1 MAKSRIFF
9 ASDVHGSERCW
20 RKFLNAG
27 RFYKANVLIMGG
39 DIAGK
44 LIIPIVRQHN
54 GTYKTTFHREY
65 ELAVGTELRDL
76 ERAIRDSG
84 YYPVRLTPDEVA
96 ELQTKEAQ
104 DELFKEV
111 MAKELGRWLQIA
123 EDKLKGSGI
132 RCYASPGND
141 DIWELDQVLRSQSVV
156 ETPDGGRV
164 TIDDEHE
171 MVGIGYSTPT
181 PWHTER
187 ECTEEE
193 YADKIEDLVGMIES
207 MPKAIFDIHCPPFDS
222 GLDSAPEITEDLKPV
237 TILGQPQTAPVGSKA
252 VKAAIQRYQPLLG
265 LHGHVHESRGIV
277 KIGRT
282 VCINPGSEYTEGI
295 LAGALVG
302 VDGSKVEQF
311 QLISG

>member
-171 MVGIGYSTPT
+171 MVGSGYSTPT

>member
-27 RFYKANVLIMGG
+27 RFYRADVLVMGG

-44 LIIPIVRQHN
+44 LIIPIVRQSD
-54 GTYKTTFHREY
+54 GTYKATFHREY
-65 ELAVGTELRDL
+65 QLRVGSELLDL

-111 MAKELGRWLQIA
+111 MGKELGRWLQMA
-123 EDKLKGSGI
+123 EDRLKGTGI
-132 RCYASPGND
+132 RCFASPGND
-141 DIWELDQVLRSQSVV
+141 DIWELDEVLRSQSVV
-156 ETPDGGRV
+156 ETPDAGRV
-164 TIDDEHE
+164 MIDDEHE
-171 MVGIGYSTPT
+171 MVGVGFSTPT

-193 YADKIEDLVGMIES
+193 YAEKIEELVGLIES
-207 MPKAIFDIHCPPFDS
+207 MPTAIFDIHCPPYDS

-237 TILGQPQTAPVGSKA
+237 TILGQPQTAPVGSRA
-252 VKAAIQRYQPLLG
+252 VKAAIERHQPLLG

-277 KIGRT
+277 KVGRT

-295 LAGALVG
+295 LAGALIG
-302 VDGSKVEQF
+302 VDGNRVEQF
-311 QLISG
+311 QLITG